1 MSYEERCKKLGW
13 PDLSARR
20 DYFSLIECYKIVFGI
35 TDNLNFGDLF
45 EKSKSSRTRANH
57 RYKLYV
63 KMAKVNSYKYS
74 FFVRIIR
81 PWNNLPSSIV
91 ESDSISVFKN
101 RLKQHLNY

>member
-1 MSYEERCKKLGW
+1 MVSPPYKEHSCSGKSSKTSFKTCKKLGW

-20 DYFSLIECYKIVFGI
+20 DYLSLIECYKIVFGI

-63 KMAKVNSYKYS
+63 KMAKVNSYN
-74 FFVRIIR
+74 I
-81 PWNNLPSSIV
+81 
-91 ESDSISVFKN
+91 
-101 RLKQHLNY
+101 